1 MNINDDLLHWFI
13 NFLIKKTSGSIDNIS
28 NKELAEELHKTFLKK
43 FKIIKIHS
51 PFTDN
56 IWGADLV
63 DLQLISKFKRGV
75 RFLLCDIDIFSKCA
89 WVISLK
95 YQKGITIT
103 NAFQKF
109 FKKSNRKPNKIW
121 LDEGSEFCNRS
132 MKSWLEKI
140 L

>member
-1 MNINDDLLHWFI
+1 M
-13 NFLIKKTSGSIDNIS
+13 IKKTSGSIDNIS

-43 FKIIKIHS
+43 FKIRKIHS

-56 IWGADLV
+56 IWGANLV
-63 DLQLISKFKRGV
+63 DLQLISKSKRGV

-103 NAFQKF
+103 NAFQKI
-109 FKKSNRKPNKIW
+109 FKKSNRKPNKI
-121 LDEGSEFCNRS
+121 
-132 MKSWLEKI
+132 
-140 L
+140 

>member
-1 MNINDDLLHWFI
+1 M
-13 NFLIKKTSGSIDNIS
+13 IKKTSGSIDNIS

-43 FKIIKIHS
+43 FKIRKIHS

-63 DLQLISKFKRGV
+63 DLQLISKFKSGV

-89 WVISLK
+89 WVISK
-95 YQKGITIT
+95 KKKKGITIT
-103 NAFQKF
+103 NAFQKI